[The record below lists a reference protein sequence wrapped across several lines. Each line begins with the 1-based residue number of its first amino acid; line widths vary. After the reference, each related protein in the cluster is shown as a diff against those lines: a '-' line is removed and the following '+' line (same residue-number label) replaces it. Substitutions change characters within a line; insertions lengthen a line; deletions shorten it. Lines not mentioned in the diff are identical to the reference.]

1 MNKLL
6 IFLSIIIIIFII
18 YLLITFT
25 KKENL
30 NNYFIQNSEYY
41 LSLLDEPLPVY
52 IKNTSYMKK
61 KFNSLYKKLFDPNI
75 KIIVIGNG
83 PVNIT
88 DKTKINNIQN
98 NIKNADIIIRFNEWE
113 TSSNVDLLGKRCDI
127 CFLCWLAISNK
138 KKFNS
143 KILYILLEDILI
155 FMKITI
161 KSKLIKN
168 NILEINNK
176 VKKIINKN
184 NLSRGFI
191 TLIILMN
198 YYKNINIIG
207 FGGIGHHNNINNRM
221 DHNQDKEYKFINDL
235 IKKGKLNSLILK

>member
-6 IFLSIIIIIFII
+6 IFLSIIIVIFII
-18 YLLITFT
+18 YLLISFT

-52 IKNTSYMKK
+52 IKNTSYMEK

-127 CFLCWLAISNK
+127 CFLCSGAIFNK
-138 KKFNS
+138 NVFNHN
-143 KILYILLEDILI
+143 ILYILLDDPILSMRI
-155 FMKITI
+155 LNKFKI
-161 KSKLIKN
+161 IKN
-168 NILEINNK
+168 NILIVNRQL
-176 VKKIINKN
+176 KKIIRKN
-184 NLSRGFI
+184 NFSRGFI
-191 TLIILMN
+191 ALIMLMN
-198 YYKNINIIG
+198 YYKNIKIIG
-207 FGGIGHHNNINNRM
+207 FGSIGHHDNLNNKMYHNEEKEHEYIN
-221 DHNQDKEYKFINDL
+221 KL
-235 IKKGKLNSLILK
+235 IKDDKIKLLINM

>member
-6 IFLSIIIIIFII
+6 IFLSIIIVILII

-52 IKNTSYMKK
+52 IKKMSYMKK

-98 NIKNADIIIRFNEWE
+98 NIKNSDIIIRFNEWE

-127 CFLCWLAISNK
+127 CFLCSEAILNK
-138 KKFNS
+138 NVFNHN
-143 KILYILLEDILI
+143 ILYILLDYPSLIMQILNK
-155 FMKITI
+155 FKIV
-161 KSKLIKN
+161 KN
-168 NILEINNK
+168 NILIVNRQL
-176 VKKIINKN
+176 KKIIRKN

-191 TLIILMN
+191 ALIMLMN
-198 YYKNINIIG
+198 YYKNIKIIG
-207 FGGIGHHNNINNRM
+207 FGGKGHHDNLNNRM
-221 DHNQDKEYKFINDL
+221 DHNQYKEYKFINDW
-235 IKKGKLNSLILK
+235 IKIGKLNSLILK